1 MTLKVHPGE
10 VEQVKLLAMAHFMP
24 MVLKEALRRIC
35 GLKSSDCLKEF
46 EQSMADLIDH
56 ANGGPQPNIEAM
68 KEFAIA
74 ELHLII
80 KDVRDN
86 PETKKPVENIS
97 ERRTLGR
104 SEVAETLEEQL
115 QHGLEDSFP
124 ASDPPA
130 VTTTAIPGK
139 AKESA

>member
-10 VEQVKLLAMAHFMP
+10 VEQVKLTAVSRFLP
-24 MVLKEALRRIC
+24 LVLKEALRRMC

-46 EQSMADLIDH
+46 EQSMVDLIDRLH
-56 ANGGPQPNIEAM
+56 DDQQPNFEAM

-74 ELHLII
+74 ELHLLI

-86 PETKKPVENIS
+86 PQTKKPVENIS
-97 ERRTLGR
+97 DRRALGR
-104 SEVAETLEEQL
+104 SEVPETLEEQL
-115 QHGLEDSFP
+115 QHALEDSFP

-139 AKESA
+139 AKEPA

>member
-10 VEQVKLLAMAHFMP
+10 VEQVKLTAVSHFLP
-24 MVLKEALRRIC
+24 MVLKEALRRMC
-35 GLKSSDCLKEF
+35 GMNSSDCLKEF
-46 EQSMADLIDH
+46 EQSMVDLIDRMH
-56 ANGGPQPNIEAM
+56 DDQQPNFETM

-74 ELHLII
+74 ELHLLI
-80 KDVRDN
+80 KDVQDN

-97 ERRTLGR
+97 DRRTLGR
-104 SEVAETLEEQL
+104 SEVPATLEEQL

-130 VTTTAIPGK
+130 VTTTTIPGK
-139 AKESA
+139 AKEPT